1 MKNASSPMFTAVSV
15 GVKFVQPLNVG
26 DHWITANNVLTD
38 NDNEVQIFDSMFR
51 DINESTVVQC
61 TNLLCRHESCDTIT
75 VSLRHF
81 AQQTTG
87 TRTCGKYA
95 VAAMIDNIV
104 SWRGCQ
110 CTCI

>member
-51 DINESTVVQC
+51 DINESTVVQNQPAVP
-61 TNLLCRHESCDTIT
+61 TRVMRHYRRQFAT
-75 VSLRHF
+75 LR
-81 AQQTTG
+81 TTDHWHKNM
-87 TRTCGKYA
+87 RE
-95 VAAMIDNIV
+95 V
-104 SWRGCQ
+104 RGCSHDR
-110 CTCI
+110 